1 VTKTIIRK
9 VKRPDGIGRWPA
21 FVVSEDSFGVWL
33 YSPKGTIYRG
43 RTGSIVTECEVG
55 QGHRAEGRPVLHLV
69 SRAAWWIAA
78 WCFDGDRP
86 VISVDIC
93 TPATLIDGEWH
104 YVDLEL
110 DPHVFG
116 DGRVEVL
123 DEEEFRAACEA
134 GLITPTE
141 AIEARKSAR
150 QLEQNLRDR
159 VEPFGHIGWQRFHD
173 AAALRLPPIT
183 VLDDEPTA

>member
-43 RTGSIVTECEVG
+43 RAGSIITECEVG

-141 AIEARKSAR
+141 AIEARKLRSSSSRICAIALNRSATSGGNGFMTR
-150 QLEQNLRDR
+150 R
-159 VEPFGHIGWQRFHD
+159 P
-173 AAALRLPPIT
+173 
-183 VLDDEPTA
+183 